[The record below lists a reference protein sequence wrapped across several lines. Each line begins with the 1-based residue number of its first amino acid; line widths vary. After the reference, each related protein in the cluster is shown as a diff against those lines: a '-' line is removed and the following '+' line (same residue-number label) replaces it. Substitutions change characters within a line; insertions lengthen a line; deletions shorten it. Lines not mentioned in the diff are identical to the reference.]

1 VGGFENIAIA
11 EHRHAAVHVL
21 HEAGDLAPVGVAGI
35 TLRGGASVQG
45 DGGGTLVGSDAS
57 GVEVG
62 AVLVVDADTH
72 LHGDG
77 NVRPL
82 RGFNG
87 GGDDVAE
94 EAPLVG
100 QGRATATA
108 GHFGHGA
115 AEVHI
120 DVVSHVLIDDHLG
133 CFVGVI
139 RIGGVQLQAGGGFV
153 RREGGRVGG
162 FGDALHGCEG
172 GDRIESVYAR
182 DGAQ

>member
-1 VGGFENIAIA
+1 
-11 EHRHAAVHVL
+11 HRHAAVHVL

-108 GHFGHGA
+108 GHLGHGA

-133 CFVGVI
+133 CFVGVL
-139 RIGGVQLQAGGGFV
+139 RIGGVQLQAAGVFV
-153 RREGGRVGG
+153 RREGGHVER
-162 FGDALHGCEG
+162 FGVALHERAG
-172 GDRIESVYAR
+172 GHHLADVEAR
-182 DGAQ
+182 NGAHPLPLLLAAE